1 MHMIRK
7 TALAG
12 IAVLGVGAVLLT
24 GCTTPTPEASPTSSA
39 PASLPLA
46 GYSEVAYDEVT
57 QGGTLNIA
65 AGYGP
70 NDVGNWN
77 TSQANTADVEVT
89 NFLAPTVGTPAISDA
104 EGNWMPDPNFAE
116 SIELTSDDPQVVNV
130 KLNPDATFEGGAPIT
145 AEDYSALFAALSG
158 KDPAYEIA
166 SSAGYEEV
174 SEFEVVSDTEFNVTF
189 SKAYADWPAM
199 FFSVPIPAEVSNDP
213 EVFNKGYVDK
223 PLPSVG
229 PYKFDKLDAGAG
241 VYTLVPNP
249 DWWGDAPKLDKITIT
264 VIADQTAQANAFADD
279 TLDAVEIVTPDQLSI
294 AEGKEGAVIQTSGG
308 LTYAHVTFNATSPP
322 LDDLNVRKAIAKSID
337 RESIAAVM
345 YAGMDAEPT
354 TDGNYIFMPGQ
365 TGYEDVISSDLAF
378 DLDAAAKLLEDS
390 DWVHDES
397 AKKWTKDGKDLTL
410 SVVVPDGTASNEAR
424 AEQVQASLAA
434 IDIAVTIDTVPAGDY
449 FTAISGGDFQMVTF
463 GWSGTLFPISSS
475 ESLYYPAGDPA
486 KPDEG
491 QNYSFTTDESLG
503 DLWDKANAEL
513 DPEARLEIAKEINHV
528 IAGFVPMVPIA
539 PYVEKY
545 ATDGELANFGTA
557 TFLATDWTKV
567 GFTE

>member
-1 MHMIRK
+1 MIRK
-7 TALAG
+7 STALAG
-12 IAVLGVGAVLLT
+12 IAMFGVGAVLLA
-24 GCTTPTPEASPTSSA
+24 GCSTPTPAASSSA
-39 PASLPLA
+39 PAASLPLV
-46 GYSEVAYDEVT
+46 GYTDVAYADVA
-57 QGGTLNIA
+57 QGGTLNIS

-77 TSQANTADVEVT
+77 TAQANTADVEVL
-89 NFLAPTVGTPAISDA
+89 NFLAPTLGQPAISDA
-104 EGNWMPDPNFAE
+104 EGNWKPDPNFAE
-116 SIELTSDDPQVVNV
+116 SIELTSQDPQVVTV
-130 KLNPDATFEGGAPIT
+130 KLNPDAKFEGGAPIT
-145 AEDYSALFAALSG
+145 AADYKSLFAALSG
-158 KDPAYEIA
+158 KDPAFELA

-174 SEFEVVSDTEFNVTF
+174 SAFDVVSDTEFTVTF
-189 SKAYADWPAM
+189 GKAYADWPAM
-199 FFSVPIPAEVSNDP
+199 FLQPPIPASISSDP
-213 EVFNKGYVDK
+213 ETFNKGYVDK
-223 PLPSVG
+223 PVPSVG
-229 PYKFDKLDAGAG
+229 PYKFDTMDAESG

-264 VIADQTAQANAFADD
+264 LIDDQTAQANAFADD

-294 AEGKEGAVIQTSGG
+294 AQAKKGAVIQTSGG
-308 LTYAHVTFNATSPP
+308 LTYAHVTLNATAAP

-337 RESIAAVM
+337 REAIAAVM

-365 TGYEDVISSDLAF
+365 TGYEDVVAEDLGF
-378 DLDAAAKLLEDS
+378 DLKGAAKLLEKS
-390 DWVHDES
+390 GWSHDTS
-397 AKKWTKDGKDLTL
+397 AKKWTKDGKDLSL

-449 FTAISGGDFQMVTF
+449 FTDISSGKFQMVTF

-475 ESLYYPAGDPA
+475 ESLFYPAGDPA

-503 DLWDKANAEL
+503 DLWTQANSEL
-513 DPEARLEIAKEINHV
+513 DPAKRLEIAKKINHV

-545 ATDGELANFGTA
+545 ATDGDLANFGTA
-557 TFLATDWTKV
+557 TFLSADWTKV
-567 GFTE
+567 GFTK